1 MPLGLKREDG
11 GNRKQTGEEE
21 LCQET
26 SDLIYEM
33 LQSAASPAA
42 TEMKCNQV
50 VHRIKLNK
58 NVDLAGNLL
67 KSNK

>member
-1 MPLGLKREDG
+1 MSLGLKREDG

-33 LQSAASPAA
+33 LQSAISPAA
-42 TEMKCNQV
+42 TEMLLYEMQSRRL
-50 VHRIKLNK
+50 VHRAKLNE
-58 NVDLAGNLL
+58 NVDLATC
-67 KSNK
+67 